1 MDLKEI
7 ASISGKGGLFK
18 IVKPTRSGVI
28 VESLD
33 DKAARMVATANH
45 RISVLKEISIYT
57 SDAEGSAPLEEV
69 FYTIHNEF
77 GDDPGIDSSSSSEEL
92 KAFLQHILPA
102 YDRERVYVSDIK
114 KLVAWYK
121 ILLEYAPDVLKP
133 APEEKEASTKKEEKK
148 VDTNKEEKKVEPKGD
163 KKKVAAKKESSKKDQ
178 KKA

>member
-18 IVKPTRSGVI
+18 IVKPTRTGVI

-33 DKAARMVATANH
+33 DKSARMVATANH

-57 SDAEGSAPLEEV
+57 NDAEGSAPLEDV
-69 FYTIHNEF
+69 LHTIYKEF

-92 KAFLQHILPA
+92 KAFLQHVLPE

-114 KLVAWYK
+114 KLVGWYK
-121 ILLEYAPDVLKP
+121 ILLQYAPEALQP
-133 APEEKEASTKKEEKK
+133 AAEEEGEASQEKEEE
-148 VDTNKEEKKVEPKGD
+148 VA
-163 KKKVAAKKESSKKDQ
+163 AAKKEGSKATP

>member
-7 ASISGKGGLFK
+7 ASISGKGGLFR

-57 SDAEGSAPLEEV
+57 NDAEGSAPLEDV
-69 FYTIHNEF
+69 LHTIYKEF

-92 KAFLQHILPA
+92 KAFLQHILPE
-102 YDRERVYVSDIK
+102 YDRDRVYVSDIK
-114 KLVAWYK
+114 KLVGWYK
-121 ILLEYAPDVLKP
+121 ILLQYAPEALQP
-133 APEEKEASTKKEEKK
+133 AAESTEKEAPEAEKEE
-148 VDTNKEEKKVEPKGD
+148 
-163 KKKVAAKKESSKKDQ
+163 AAQNEQ
-178 KKA
+178 KKG